1 MDANTGINITVI
13 RRDGSQQTL
22 LSEPSQT
29 TLMNLLYDEDQG
41 IEAVCGGCASCATC
55 HVLISED
62 WAEKLPARS
71 EVENMLLQYQEHFDQ
86 RRSRLSC
93 QVELNAD
100 LEGLVVEIA
109 PEE

>member
-1 MDANTGINITVI
+1 MSANTGINVTVI
-13 RRDGSQQTL
+13 RRDGSQEAL
-22 LSEPSQT
+22 VSESSQK

-62 WAEKLPARS
+62 WAEKLPERG
-71 EVENMLLQYQEHFDQ
+71 EVEDMLLQYQEHFDQ
-86 RRSRLSC
+86 GRSRLSC
-93 QVELNAD
+93 QIDLNAD
-100 LEGLVVEIA
+100 LDGLVVEIA